1 MIFSNL
7 NSNSGV
13 FPGPSMTHVT
23 LWSLN
28 LPEKKNGC
36 RSVNKRKIKTI
47 VESVATSWFSCSL
60 VQHTNLLLRRKWTN
74 HVTERPHQSEWAK
87 LKEGVVVRVSL
98 CWDSYLLFS
107 FLSLPLV
114 TRSSPQT
121 FVWWKLPPPPS
132 LDTAN
137 PITNV
142 EQQKNDDTRP
152 NGLSAPSLSLS
163 YWHKSDEASLE
174 RKKMRKNLSSDRDY
188 NYFI

>member
-13 FPGPSMTHVT
+13 FPGPSMSHVT

-121 FVWWKLPPPPS
+121 FVWWKLPPPLLSTPPTPS
-132 LDTAN
+132 LTSNSRRTTTQGLMDYQHHHYHCRIDTK
-137 PITNV
+137 V
-142 EQQKNDDTRP
+142 MKH
-152 NGLSAPSLSLS
+152 L
-163 YWHKSDEASLE
+163 
-174 RKKMRKNLSSDRDY
+174 
-188 NYFI
+188 